1 MAVPQQYLTS
11 TKNLAAILDA
21 IQGAKAPSRFTLAF
35 LEGLGFKSS
44 SDRLII
50 GVLKALG
57 LLTDAGE
64 PTDRYY
70 AFLDKS
76 RGKAVLADAL
86 RDAYAD
92 LFEVRKDAQNMSP
105 AQLKEKLKT
114 LTKGQFSDA
123 VVAKMASTFK
133 AMAGLADFEAVSE
146 PDSEERVSEDEE
158 EVEVSPVDRNARP
171 ALPLGRLEV
180 GGLVYNI
187 QIHLPES
194 RDPAVYDALFR
205 SLREHLFS

>member
-1 MAVPQQYLTS
+1 MCIRDS
-11 TKNLAAILDA
+11 
-21 IQGAKAPSRFTLAF
+21 
-35 LEGLGFKSS
+35 
-44 SDRLII
+44 
-50 GVLKALG
+50 
-57 LLTDAGE
+57 LTDAGE

-146 PDSEERVSEDEE
+146 PDSEERVSKDAE
-158 EVEVSPVDRNARP
+158 EVEVSAVDMNPRP